1 MKWEDWRASYERI
14 LSDFNYDP
22 GNEKDAREA
31 GNRAS
36 ASNPAILKGE
46 EALGVLRKTLARK
59 CLVTGNA
66 PSLAVDMDRLSAAG
80 ELAGR
85 AIVASDSSCLTLHG
99 LGIIPDVIV
108 TDLDGDIE
116 TEKGMNG
123 SGSLAVV
130 HFHGD
135 NIARATEFT
144 GSLRGLAI
152 VTTQAGPTDCTF
164 NFGGFTDGDR
174 AVLMCEEFGAAD
186 VILAGFDFDRVAEK
200 GAEGDIKRRKL
211 ARAKS
216 IVEDASL
223 RGLKI
228 TNA

>member
-1 MKWEDWRASYERI
+1 MKWEDWRASYEHI
-14 LSDFNYDP
+14 LSDFSYDP
-22 GNEKDAREA
+22 GNEQKAREA

-36 ASNPAILKGE
+36 ASNPAIMKGE

-66 PSLAVDMDRLSAAG
+66 PSLAVDMDRLRAAG
-80 ELAGR
+80 EVAGR
-85 AIVASDSSCLTLHG
+85 AIIASDSSCRTLHG
-99 LGIIPDVIV
+99 LGIVPDIIV
-108 TDLDGDIE
+108 TDLDGDVE

-123 SGSLAVV
+123 AGSLAVV

-144 GSLRGLAI
+144 GSLRGRAI

-174 AVLMCEEFGAAD
+174 AVLLCEEFGAAD
-186 VILAGFDFDRVAEK
+186 VILAGFDFERIAEK
-200 GAEGDIKRRKL
+200 GTEGDIKRRKL

-228 TNA
+228 TYA